1 MKNMTLKKFLLF
13 QFVVILAL
21 TAVVI
26 IGSEKVEATSYYP
39 KYTPYTAPVV
49 KPTAPSALTQK
60 PSTSSGGIKI
70 LSLTGST
77 PQYITMDQLKQRQQQ
92 QLQQQQQQ
100 LLQQMQQYNPWG
112 LQQNSNSALSL
123 YQWMLN
129 SQKSGQQSSTTPTL
143 VPNTNVMVISPK
155 TITGVPE
162 QKKYGFPVIYDQQ
175 GNPYF
180 SPYNIPSQVVQSY
193 LQVAPNTQKPT
204 TPAQPQTGYMMPNP
218 YFGYPML
225 PFVYPGMKTQ
235 QTQPQTTTQQSY
247 TPQMPMY
254 GYGYYPF
261 AMPYVYPGYG
271 YPTQP

>member
-49 KPTAPSALTQK
+49 KPTAPGALTQK
-60 PSTSSGGIKI
+60 PSTSTSSGGIKI

-77 PQYITMDQLKQRQQQ
+77 PQYITMDQLKQKQQQQQQQ
-92 QLQQQQQQ
+92 QLQQ
-100 LLQQMQQYNPWG
+100 LLQQYNPWG
-112 LQQNSNSALSL
+112 LQQNNNSALSL

-129 SQKSGQQSSTTPTL
+129 NQKSGQQSSTAPTL
-143 VPNTNVMVISPK
+143 VPNTNVMVLPPK

-193 LQVAPNTQKPT
+193 LQVAPGTQKPT
-204 TPAQPQTGYMMPNP
+204 TPVQPQTGYMMPNP

-225 PFVYPGMKTQ
+225 PYFFPGMTPQ
-235 QTQPQTTTQQSY
+235 QQSQTKSTTQQSY
-247 TPQMPMY
+247 MPQMPMY

-261 AMPYVYPGYG
+261 GLPYGFG